1 MTGKYNYWFL
11 TKNIIPSAN
20 NLVIKKA
27 RGVTLWDT
35 SGKDYIDF
43 SAQTLNLSLGQ
54 CSPKLT
60 KAAITQ
66 LNRYTFLSSRFV
78 CEPFMQLAKTLIELA
93 PEELTKVNIKFSDG
107 SDANESAFKRV
118 RKYHKKQTIASLYK
132 SHLGE
137 TSETI
142 AASGKHFDNRSYIG
156 GSQKFVF
163 FPPPHPD
170 FIPSCKTIEEAE
182 QASLLCL
189 KKLLEKNNDI
199 CAIIVEPIMV
209 NAGVYILSPNYLK
222 ELRTLCDKFKIGLI
236 FDEVQT
242 AFGWLGTFFAA
253 SKYKVT
259 PDILTMGKAISPGF
273 PLAAILMRS
282 KYDVLDYGEDE
293 FTYGGHPLS
302 CAVALKNIEILKH
315 IKMEKTVTEKGFL
328 ISKLLLVLKKKHQF
342 IKEIRGEGLIWA
354 VDFGKNIST
363 VDIDRICK
371 KALSNGLIL
380 RKSQDGLGSSLV
392 IKPPLIITDSE
403 IKKGMKRLDR
413 SLAV

>member
-1 MTGKYNYWFL
+1 MTGKDNWRFL

-20 NLVIKKA
+20 NVVIKKA
-27 RGVTLWDT
+27 KGVVLWDAN
-35 SGKDYIDF
+35 GKDYIDF

-54 CSPKLT
+54 CHPELV
-60 KAAITQ
+60 KAAAAQ

-78 CEPFMQLAKTLIELA
+78 CEPFMQLAKTLVELA
-93 PEELTKVNIKFSDG
+93 PKELTKVNIKLSDG

-118 RKYHKKQTIASLYK
+118 RKYHKKQTIVSFYK

-142 AASGKHFDNRSYIG
+142 ASSGKHFENRSYIG

-170 FIPSCKTIEEAE
+170 FISSCKTIKEAE
-182 QASLLCL
+182 EISLKCL
-189 KKLLEKNNDI
+189 KKILEENNDI
-199 CAIIVEPIMV
+199 CAIIIEPIMV
-209 NAGVYILSPNYLK
+209 NAGVYILSPNYLR
-222 ELRTLCDKFKIGLI
+222 ELRNVCNKFNIGLI
-236 FDEVQT
+236 FDEIQT

-273 PLAAILMRS
+273 PLAAVLMRS

-328 ISKLLLVLKKKHQF
+328 IFKFLSALQKKHQF

-354 VDFGKNIST
+354 VDFGKNISIA
-363 VDIDRICK
+363 DIDRIYK
-371 KALSNGLIL
+371 KAVSNGLIL

-392 IKPPLIITDSE
+392 IKLPLIIAGSE
-403 IKKGMKRLDR
+403 IKKGMERLDR
-413 SLAV
+413 SLAL

>member
-1 MTGKYNYWFL
+1 MINFSYL
-11 TKNIIPSAN
+11 TKNIIPSN
-20 NLVIKKA
+20 KNIVVKKA
-27 RGVTLWDT
+27 RGAILWD
-35 SGKDYIDF
+35 SQDKDYIDF

-54 CSPKLT
+54 CHPELI
-60 KAAITQ
+60 KAASAQ

-93 PEELTKVNIKFSDG
+93 PNKLTKVNIKLSDG

-118 RKYHKKQTIASLYK
+118 RKYHKKQTIVSLYK

-142 AASGKHFDNRSYIG
+142 AASGKHFENRSYIG
-156 GSQKFVF
+156 GCQKFVF

-170 FIPSCKTIEEAE
+170 FISSCKTIEEAE

-209 NAGVYILSPNYLK
+209 NAGVYILSPNYLR
-222 ELRTLCDKFKIGLI
+222 ELRTICDKSNIGLI
-236 FDEVQT
+236 FDEIQT

-302 CAVALKNIEILKH
+302 CVVALKNIEILKH

-328 ISKLLLVLKKKHQF
+328 ISKLLLVLKKKHRF

-354 VDFGKNIST
+354 VDFGKNIPIA
-363 VDIDRICK
+363 DIDRIYK

-392 IKPPLIITDSE
+392 IKLPLIITDPE
-403 IKKGMKRLDR
+403 IKKGVERLDR
-413 SLAV
+413 SLAL